1 MAARGECASSLDPP
15 RSRALRKAK
24 RFSARARRSPSPG
37 KTNARNELRLGLNW
51 NLTKGE
57 AVIVVSHQG
66 NSVYEK
72 LLEEVEGIDIVV
84 GAHSRD
90 LITPPERVGGG

>member
-1 MAARGECASSLDPP
+1 MASAPVRSIRHGRVRCARPKDSAPEPAALP
-15 RSRALRKAK
+15 R
-24 RFSARARRSPSPG
+24 
-37 KTNARNELRLGLNW
+37 LNW